1 MLRMYSVQ
9 SPYDFADTSMIEN
22 DLAAAGKKYSLR
34 GKVCSALASMAIS
47 ASLLYFG
54 VVADLSAQESIR
66 PAYTPD
72 FVAQMLDYVSRD
84 YALAVA
90 NGKVIDEDEYVEQ
103 LVVSGSALEVGDQIK
118 AIRSQPDIRGD
129 IARLIELIKAKA
141 PHEAV
146 KKQALKAR
154 DAIYVAAGTATAP
167 RHWPSLTQGKQ
178 TFTANCASCHGAM
191 GNGQGVAAQTLAS
204 KPMNFLDS
212 ARMASMSPLSVFTSV
227 KLGVQNTAM
236 PSFSTLSEDEL
247 WAVSFYVLSLRPRMD
262 LPVTAKLDRTAADL
276 WLKAAATLPDDEL
289 MQTLP
294 GSSGERLKSL
304 ALLRTHSEDAR

>member
-1 MLRMYSVQ
+1 
-9 SPYDFADTSMIEN
+9 MIDN
-22 DLAAAGKKYSLR
+22 DLAAAGRTCPLR
-34 GKVCSALASMAIS
+34 RMASSALASVAI
-47 ASLLYFG
+47 ASLLSLS
-54 VVADLSAQESIR
+54 VVADTSAQESIR

-90 NGKVIDEDEYVEQ
+90 DGKVIDEDEYVEQ
-103 LVVSGSALEVGDQIK
+103 LVVSGSALEVSDQVK
-118 AIRSQPDIRGD
+118 AISAQPAIRQD
-129 IARLIELIKAKA
+129 IARLIALIKEKA
-141 PHEAV
+141 QPEAI

-167 RHWPSLTQGKQ
+167 RNWPSLTQGKQ
-178 TFTANCASCHGAM
+178 LFGAHCASCHGAM
-191 GNGQGVAAQTLAS
+191 GDGRGAAAQALAS

-236 PSFSTLSEDEL
+236 PSFATLPEDAL

-262 LPVTAKLDRTAADL
+262 LPAAARLDRTAADL
-276 WLKAAATLPDDEL
+276 WLKAAATLPDEEL

-294 GSSGERLKSL
+294 GSSSERLKSL
-304 ALLRTHSEDAR
+304 ALLRSHSADRK

>member
-1 MLRMYSVQ
+1 
-9 SPYDFADTSMIEN
+9 MIDK
-22 DLAAAGKKYSLR
+22 DLATAGRKYSLQSMAS
-34 GKVCSALASMAIS
+34 SALASMAI
-47 ASLLYFG
+47 AALLYLS

-90 NGKVIDEDEYVEQ
+90 NGKIIDEDEYVEQ
-103 LVVSGSALEVGDQIK
+103 LVVSGSALEVSDQIK
-118 AIRSQPDIRGD
+118 AIKSQPAIRRD
-129 IARLIELIKAKA
+129 IARLIALIKEKA
-141 PHEAV
+141 QPAAI

-178 TFTANCASCHGAM
+178 IFTANCVSCHGAM
-191 GNGQGVAAQTLAS
+191 GNGRSDAAQTLAS

-236 PSFSTLSEDEL
+236 PSFSSLAEDEL
-247 WAVSFYVLSLRPRMD
+247 WAVSFYVLSLRPRME
-262 LPVTAKLDRTAADL
+262 LPVAAKLDRTAADL
-276 WLKAAATLPDDEL
+276 WLKAAATLPDEDL

-294 GSSGERLKSL
+294 GSSSERLKSL
-304 ALLRTHSEDAR
+304 ALLRSHSEDRK